1 MIQEIIDNINKVIT
15 KGALILYKNELNNKC
30 IKSLHEIIYQVYLK
44 IDNMDK
50 PIMILSLSRTKNIGT
65 SNEEVEQEIIQKLLK
80 FIIEGGLS
88 SYE

>member
-15 KGALILYKNELNNKC
+15 RGTLILYKNELNNKC

-50 PIMILSLSRTKNIGT
+50 PIMILSLSRTKN
-65 SNEEVEQEIIQKLLK
+65 LL
-80 FIIEGGLS
+80 
-88 SYE
+88 

>member
-1 MIQEIIDNINKVIT
+1 MIQEIIDTINKIIT
-15 KGALILYKNELNNKC
+15 KGTLILYKNELSNKC
-30 IKSLHEIIYQVYLK
+30 IKSLHEIIYQVDLK
-44 IDNMDK
+44 IDKMNK

-65 SNEEVEQEIIQKLLK
+65 ANEEVEQEVIQKLLK